1 MKKLETISQSLFDAK
16 AAEAVAKNPI
26 RKEVALKNVEI
37 LRDNQMLVDGVK
49 IGMNR
54 DAFKAIC
61 KIVGLPVGFDKTFSS
76 AFGDKARQALVNRL
90 KTAKQANGSTHVSL
104 VVNPDTR
111 QIISV
116 QKDPRD
122 LISNSSFIKTTTEI
136 IDRYNLDVK
145 DFSIGENG
153 AIVINTISSENAWGF
168 EGLNDEDHFGGATF
182 INSPDGGFRVTSFLH
197 RLVCSNGMI
206 GTGFDE
212 TLTLN
217 PSDPMN
223 FEKFYD
229 SLNKLAKVG
238 FRPKGYEKQIRL
250 AMNTRAS
257 LNELE
262 SAHTA
267 IRLLS
272 DGVHRELEA
281 WVPYH
286 STMEAFYKAGIDAVF
301 LNTTQ
306 KKTSRTGTTVW
317 DLVNGIT
324 HFATHDNGFT
334 ISDYDRRR
342 LQVEASRILTKDFD
356 MLNIVKS
363 PF

>member
-1 MKKLETISQSLFDAK
+1 MSKLVTLSQSIFDAK

-26 RKEVALKNVEI
+26 RKEVPLKSIEI
-37 LRDNQMLVDGVK
+37 LNSGQMTVDGVR

-90 KTAKQANGSTHVSL
+90 KTATQAKGATSVSL

-111 QIISV
+111 EIISV

-122 LISNSSFIKTTTEI
+122 LISNTSFMKTTSEL
-136 IDRYNLDVK
+136 IDRFNLDVT
-145 DFSIGENG
+145 DFSIGDNG
-153 AIVINTISSENAWGF
+153 SVVINTVSPRNAWGF
-168 EGLNDEDHFGGATF
+168 DGLKDEDHFGGASF
-182 INSPDGGFRVTSFLH
+182 INSPDGGFKVTSFLH
-197 RLVCSNGMI
+197 RLVCANGMI

-212 TLTLN
+212 TISLN
-217 PSDPMN
+217 PGDALN
-223 FEKFYD
+223 FEKFY
-229 SLNKLAKVG
+229 SHLNELAKVG
-238 FRPKGYEKQIRL
+238 FRPRNYEARIRL

-257 LNELE
+257 LNEME
-262 SAHTA
+262 SAHSA
-267 IRLLS
+267 IRMLS

-286 STMEAFYKAGIDAVF
+286 STMEAFYKAGVDAVF
-301 LNTTQ
+301 LSSTQ
-306 KKTSRTGTTVW
+306 KKVSRTGISVW
-317 DLVNGIT
+317 DLVNGVT
-324 HFATHDNGFT
+324 HFATHDNGFAVK
-334 ISDYDRRR
+334 DYDRRR
-342 LQVEASRILTKDFD
+342 LQVEASRLLTKEFD
-356 MLNIVKS
+356 MLNVVKS

>member
-1 MKKLETISQSLFDAK
+1 MKKLETISQSLFDSK

-26 RKEVALKNVEI
+26 RKEVPLKNIEI
-37 LRDNQMLVDGVK
+37 LKDDQMMVDGVK
-49 IGMNR
+49 IKMNR
-54 DAFKAIC
+54 DAFKSIC

-122 LISNSSFIKTTTEI
+122 LISNSSFLKTTTEI
-136 IDRYNLDVK
+136 IDRYDLDVK

-153 AIVINTISSENAWGF
+153 AVVINTISHKNSWGIS
-168 EGLNDEDHFGGATF
+168 GLKDEDHFGGATF
-182 INSPDGGFRVTSFLH
+182 INSPDGGFKVSSFLH
-197 RLVCSNGMI
+197 RLVCANGMI
-206 GTGFDE
+206 GTGFAE
-212 TLTLN
+212 TLALN
-217 PSDPMN
+217 PSDPLN
-223 FEKFYD
+223 FEKFYS
-229 SLNKLAKVG
+229 SLNELAKVG
-238 FRPKGYEKQIRL
+238 FRPKGYEDRIRL
-250 AMNTRAS
+250 AMSTRAS

-262 SAHTA
+262 TAHSA
-267 IRLLS
+267 IRSLS
-272 DGVHRELEA
+272 DGIHRELEA

-286 STMEAFYKAGIDAVF
+286 STMEAFYKSGIDAVF
-301 LNTTQ
+301 LNTNQ
-306 KKTSRTGTTVW
+306 KKSSRTGTTVW
-317 DLVNGIT
+317 DLINGVT

-334 ISDYDRRR
+334 ISDYNRRR

-356 MLNIVKS
+356 MMNIVKS